1 MGSRIGVGGLGLIPA
16 PEVIK
21 TDQRRNVAIVAAD
34 TLRFRSSDVICA
46 GELKKPTT
54 ICCLNPVEETGG
66 LLRILR

>member
-1 MGSRIGVGGLGLIPA
+1 MGSRIGVRGLGLIPGL
-16 PEVIK
+16 EVIK
-21 TDQRRNVAIVAAD
+21 TDHVAIVAAD

-54 ICCLNPVEETGG
+54 ICLNLAEETGG

>member
-16 PEVIK
+16 LEVIK
-21 TDQRRNVAIVAAD
+21 TDQRRNVTIVAAD

-54 ICCLNPVEETGG
+54 ICLNLAEETGG